1 MTGLKRIKSG
11 FVQAGGIWSKGWLT
25 RTTQASAQEKIRV
38 KHDACAWLVPA
49 GTRTCAYAYV
59 CVVRVNV
66 P

>member
-38 KHDACAWLVPA
+38 KHDACAWLVPVHVLVLMLMFA
-49 GTRTCAYAYV
+49 LYV
-59 CVVRVNV
+59 
-66 P
+66 